1 MIKPEIPNMPGMA
14 SMADAFE
21 FMKKMWGGASM
32 PTTGLPGMV
41 MPTLSVEE
49 INKQIADLK
58 AVEAWLNVNM
68 NMLRG
73 TIQALEVQS
82 ATLSTLQAMGQSFSA
97 AMTPEKTQKK
107 EAPPTKDKAP
117 ANDEKKQARAGVKNG
132 ESPHGD
138 EEKSG
143 KKNALPDSADFMQ
156 PMANPAVWWNMLQNQ
171 FNQAVGSALEEEP
184 SDSKGK
190 PAAGAAS
197 ARRRKAPPPVA

>member
-1 MIKPEIPNMPGMA
+1 
-14 SMADAFE
+14 
-21 FMKKMWGGASM
+21 MKKMWGSASI

-82 ATLSTLQAMGQSFSA
+82 ATLSTLQAMGQSFTT

-107 EAPPTKDKAP
+107 ETSPANDKKDKAP
-117 ANDEKKQARAGVKNG
+117 ASNEKNQTRAGASNG
-132 ESPHGD
+132 EGTHGD
-138 EEKSG
+138 EEKSAR
-143 KKNALPDSADFMQ
+143 KNTSPDSADFMQ

-190 PAAGAAS
+190 PAAGSAS